1 LKPERFVEPLPRSL
15 TSDERAMLHASAAG
29 GAHPV
34 RPAGLAQWRTA
45 RRLATLGLGAIDGKT
60 FTASP
65 AGVVAVAGDR

>member
-1 LKPERFVEPLPRSL
+1 
-15 TSDERAMLHASAAG
+15 MLHASAAG